1 MSELLNA
8 WANEWTRIN
17 YQHNDIGCSNG
28 AHSSKCWTTA
38 QGEISKKYQRQKKGS
53 FYDSGETDYLTLP
66 YANIYTYFSLRAKCW
81 LRGGVGGQFPRN
93 FIMIQNNS
101 VSTYLSTLGT
111 RGFSLNQFLI
121 VSGVPR
127 STQQD
132 FTLGGSAPLSNSLSL
147 YIPFSQKRHPFRIP
161 SIEKWY
167 PFATLSRRMHPFKL
181 LQLHRLLNVNKSLT

>member
-1 MSELLNA
+1 MEP
-8 WANEWTRIN
+8 TRARVEQLPKARFLKSTN
-17 YQHNDIGCSNG
+17 H
-28 AHSSKCWTTA
+28 
-38 QGEISKKYQRQKKGS
+38 EKKTGS
-53 FYDSGETDYLTLP
+53 LYDSGETAHPPLP

-101 VSTYLSTLGT
+101 VSRYVSTLGT

-127 STQQD
+127 STQQN
-132 FTLGGSAPLSNSLSL
+132 FTLGGSAPLSNSLPL
-147 YIPFSQKRHPFRIP
+147 YITFSQKRHPFRIP

-167 PFATLSRRMHPFKL
+167 PFATLSRTLHPFKL
-181 LQLHRLLNVNKSLT
+181 L